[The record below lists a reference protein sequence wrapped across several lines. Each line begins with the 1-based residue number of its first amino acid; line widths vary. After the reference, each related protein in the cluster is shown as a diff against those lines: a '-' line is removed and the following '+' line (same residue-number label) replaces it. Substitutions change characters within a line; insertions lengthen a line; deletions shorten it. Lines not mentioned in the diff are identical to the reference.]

1 MFLPILHTVHMLL
14 KEHREAYASEV
25 MECICIVPNMAFA
38 ALPPAERDKIPSL
51 ALRTNFISKEPSS
64 HTQALESIAV
74 TFIFHLQSK
83 KCMNTLAC
91 DGSST
96 PVQA

>member
-1 MFLPILHTVHMLL
+1 MILPILHTVHMLL
-14 KEHREAYASEV
+14 KNHREAYASEV
-25 MECICIVPNMAFA
+25 IECICVVPNMAIA

-51 ALRTNFISKEPSS
+51 ALIANFTSKEPSS
-64 HTQALESIAV
+64 HTQALESTAFTYI
-74 TFIFHLQSK
+74 IHLQSK
-83 KCMNTLAC
+83 KCMSTLAC